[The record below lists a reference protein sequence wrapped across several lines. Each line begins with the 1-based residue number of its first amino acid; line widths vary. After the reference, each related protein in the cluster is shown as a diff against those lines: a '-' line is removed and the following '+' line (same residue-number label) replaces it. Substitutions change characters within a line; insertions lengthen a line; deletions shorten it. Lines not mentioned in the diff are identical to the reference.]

1 MNPAAPRKGFVS
13 KPKALNCP
21 NCGSAIELRAL
32 GAAAGVICSYC
43 SSTIDATNPQLQIIG
58 TWKAAMTI
66 EPAIPLGSRGKLTG
80 VLWEAIGFQ
89 QRGIEVEGTNY
100 FWREY
105 VLWNPY
111 QGFRYLSEYDNHWNF
126 VTPLQ
131 VLPAP
136 SMSGLVY
143 ANESYRSFQTARAYT
158 WFVIGEFPWMVQ
170 VGEAVD
176 TADYVKPPKMLSSE
190 TTENEVAWSQGEY
203 IPGTEIWQAFQ
214 LKTPCP
220 PPIGVYSNQPSPYV
234 GRVRS
239 SWLFYGAMCA
249 LLLCLMVLFATLAPN
264 KMVLDKNYVVNPATT
279 VEKSFVSDLFTLDGR
294 NDNVEVRIT
303 ADISNQWVYFSMALI
318 NEETGQAYDF
328 GREVSFYSGSDS
340 DGSWTEGGKTDDV
353 LLPNIPGGKY
363 YLRIEPETDPARAGG
378 LKPRIPFRVRIVRG
392 RPFYFRYF
400 LGMFLLLIPP
410 IWTSIRAGSFESKRW
425 SESDPSGA
433 SSSNA
438 SSEDDE

>member
-1 MNPAAPRKGFVS
+1 MNPAAPRKGVVP

-21 NCGSAIELRAL
+21 NCGSQIELRAL

-43 SSTIDATNPQLQIIG
+43 SSTIDATNPQLKIIG
-58 TWKAAMTI
+58 TWQAAMTI
-66 EPAIPLGSRGKLTG
+66 EPAIPLGSRGKLKG

-89 QRGIEVEGTNY
+89 QRGINVEGTNY

-131 VLPAP
+131 SLPAP
-136 SMSGLVY
+136 STAGLEY
-143 ANESYRSFQTARAYT
+143 AGERYRAFQTARAYT

-176 TADYVKPPKMLSSE
+176 TADYVNPPKMLSSE
-190 TTENEVAWSQGEY
+190 STENEVSWSQGEY
-203 IPGTEIWQAFQ
+203 VPGTEIWQAFQ
-214 LKTPCP
+214 IKTPWP

-234 GRVRS
+234 GRVRK

-249 LLLCLMVLFATLAPN
+249 LLLFLMVFFAILASG
-264 KMVLDKNYVVNPATT
+264 KTALDKNYVVNVGATG
-279 VEKSFVSDLFTLDGR
+279 EKSFVSDPFILEGK
-294 NDNVEVRIT
+294 NDNIEVSID
-303 ADISNQWVYFSMALI
+303 ADVHQQWVFFSMALI
-318 NEETGQAYDF
+318 NEETGQAFDF
-328 GREVSFYSGSDS
+328 GREVSYYFGSDS
-340 DGSWTEGGKTDDV
+340 DGSWTEGSRTDDV
-353 LLPNIPGGKY
+353 LLPNIPGGRY
-363 YLRIEPETDPARAGG
+363 YLRIEPETDPAQVGG
-378 LKPRIPFRVRIVRG
+378 LATRIPFRIRIVRG

-410 IWTSIRAGSFESKRW
+410 IWTSIRAAAFEGKRW
-425 SESDPSGA
+425 AESSAAGSA
-433 SSSNA
+433 SSSSN
-438 SSEDDE
+438 SEDDE

>member
-1 MNPAAPRKGFVS
+1 MNPAAPRKGIVL

-21 NCGSAIELRAL
+21 NCGSQIELRAL

-43 SSTIDATNPQLQIIG
+43 SSTIDATNPQLRIIG
-58 TWKAAMTI
+58 TWQAAMTI
-66 EPAIPLGSRGKLTG
+66 EPAIPLGSRGKLQG
-80 VLWEAIGFQ
+80 VVWEAIGFQ
-89 QRGIEVEGTNY
+89 QRGINVEGTNY

-136 SMSGLVY
+136 SSDGLVY
-143 ANESYRSFQTARAYT
+143 ASEYYRPFQTARAYT

-170 VGEAVD
+170 VGEVVD
-176 TADYVKPPKMLSSE
+176 TADYVKPPKMISSE

-203 IPGTEIWQAFQ
+203 ILGTEIWQAFQ
-214 LKTPCP
+214 VKTPCP
-220 PPIGVYSNQPSPYV
+220 PPIGVYSNQPSPYA

-249 LLLCLMVLFATLAPN
+249 VLVCLMAFFSILPPSKTVLN
-264 KMVLDKNYVVNPATT
+264 KTYVIKPASTG
-279 VEKSFVSDLFTLDGR
+279 EKSFVSDIFTLEGLNR
-294 NDNVEVRIT
+294 NVSVGIN
-303 ADISNQWVYFSMALI
+303 ANISNQWVFFSMALI

-328 GREVSFYSGSDS
+328 GREVSYYSGTDS
-340 DGSWTEGGKTDDV
+340 DGSWVEGGPTDEV
-353 LLPNIPGGKY
+353 LLPNIPGGRY
-363 YLRIEPETDPARAGG
+363 YLRIEPDTEAAVAGD
-378 LKPRIPFRVRIVRG
+378 LQPPIAFRVHIVRG
-392 RPFYFRYF
+392 RPFYLRYF

-410 IWTSIRAGSFESKRW
+410 IWTSIRSGSFEAKRW
-425 SESDPSGA
+425 AESSTDDND
-433 SSSNA
+433 SSDSD
-438 SSEDDE
+438 EDE